1 MKMAK
6 APKNYND
13 DDDDEPKT
21 GKTKF
26 LPEVAPKAAEPS
38 SKLEPEVAAATTI
51 PLDPSGGG
59 DGEIPSQLV
68 PYPTKEDVATKS
80 KVKEK

>member
-1 MKMAK
+1 MAK

-13 DDDDEPKT
+13 DDEPRT
-21 GKTKF
+21 
-26 LPEVAPKAAEPS
+26 APKAAEPAPPAEPS
-38 SKLEPEVAAATTI
+38 SKPAATV
-51 PLDPSGGG
+51 PLEPSGGG

-68 PYPTKEDVATKS
+68 PYPTQEDVAKTG